1 MWHLSVHRLPC
12 PAMQLKA
19 KITLLAVVPLLLSL
33 LLIGVAMFAQQ
44 RTLGRQTR
52 ALVRE
57 AYMEAR
63 RAELQHNMDL
73 ALSALQSVRTAPGNA
88 SDAADDATR
97 QRRALHALGRMN
109 YGPDGY
115 FFVYDA
121 HGTVLMHSRQPE
133 LMGRNLWELRDNNGQ
148 PTIQLLLAKARAG
161 GGFIEFPWRKP
172 SSGQTV
178 PKLGYV
184 APMQP
189 EGWMIGTGLYL
200 DDIQHTLS
208 ELDEGMDRS
217 IRTTIGWL
225 MAVAAGGTVVI
236 SISGLMLNLSEHR
249 EADAQLRL
257 MARRV
262 VQSQEDERARLAREL
277 HDGTS
282 QTLVAGKLLIESA
295 VDELQRQ
302 GQPHPVALDKALSR
316 LNDALL
322 EVRHLS
328 HSLRP
333 AMLDNLG
340 LPAALEHLGREFGE
354 HTGLRIDTHIEGPE
368 IALPD
373 EAKTVLFRVAQ
384 EALTNVVKHAQ
395 ATQVDL
401 SLGFEPDHIELR
413 INDNGQGFDLDAL
426 RALPREGIGLRNM
439 RERLAAIGGRFDVHS
454 DVARRPQDPQ
464 HGTLVL
470 ATVPLQAL
478 ARLHPAPAMT
488 PHTLTDTSA

>member
-1 MWHLSVHRLPC
+1 
-12 PAMQLKA
+12 MQLKA
-19 KITLLAVVPLLLSL
+19 KIVLLAVVPLLLSL
-33 LLIGVAMFAQQ
+33 LLIGVAMFVQQ
-44 RTLGRQTR
+44 RELGHQTR

-63 RAELQHNMDL
+63 RAELRHNMDL
-73 ALSALQSVRTAPGNA
+73 ALSALQSVQTAPGNEGDEA
-88 SDAADDATR
+88 SQ

-115 FFVYDA
+115 FFVYDL

-133 LMGRNLWELRDNNGQ
+133 LVGRNLWNLRDNTGQ
-148 PTIQLLLAKARAG
+148 FTIQLLLAKAHAG

-184 APMQP
+184 VELQP
-189 EGWMIGTGLYL
+189 WGWMVGTGLYL
-200 DDIQHTLS
+200 DDIQQTLS
-208 ELDEGMDRS
+208 ELDAEMDRG

-225 MAVAAGGTVVI
+225 MALAAAGTVVI

-262 VQSQEDERARLAREL
+262 VQSQEEERARLAREL

-295 VDELQRQ
+295 VDELHRQ

-316 LNDALL
+316 LNAALL

-333 AMLDNLG
+333 ALLDNLG

-354 HTGLRIDTHIEGPE
+354 HAGLQIDTHIEGPDTP
-368 IALPD
+368 LPD

-384 EALTNVVKHAQ
+384 EALTNVAKHAR
-395 ATQVDL
+395 ASHVDL
-401 SLGFEPDHIELR
+401 SLSFEPDRIELR
-413 INDNGQGFDLDAL
+413 INDNGQGFDLAAL
-426 RALPREGIGLRNM
+426 RAHPREGIGLRNM
-439 RERLAAIGGRFDVHS
+439 RERLAAIGGQFEVHT
-454 DVARRPQDPQ
+454 DMARAPQDPN
-464 HGTLVL
+464 HGTLLL
-470 ATVPLQAL
+470 ATVSADAL
-478 ARLHPAPAMT
+478 ARLSSPPPDPETARLPT
-488 PHTLTDTSA
+488 